1 MADAKAG
8 RHVREETSRG
18 KRPAAAW
25 EAGPAA
31 ELPGDLATEK
41 RKLRKSL
48 GRLDIFF
55 FLICTL
61 VGVDGLGQL
70 TTKGAAAFTWMI
82 GSVVLFAVP
91 SALLLAELGA
101 AYADEGGPYV
111 WVRLAFG
118 RLPAAINNFF
128 YWVSNPVWVGGTL
141 VGAAAGAIT
150 VFFTNDASL
159 PTPAMY
165 GLGLAFIW
173 TGVLLTI
180 FSVNVGKWVVAAG
193 AVARFA
199 LFGVFTLVVL
209 AYGARHGFHGVSGSS
224 LVPTF
229 SGFTA
234 LVPLILFSLVGFELP
249 SAAGEEIRDP
259 ARDVPAG
266 IGKSVLATAALYGLP
281 VLGILLVLPPAQAS
295 GLAGF
300 PAAVRQAMTVFGGRV
315 LGHGGHL
322 TVSLAGPGIAAGWL
336 MGALIV
342 IVAFTSGLTWI
353 MGSDRALAIS
363 CLDRAGPRALGTFS
377 ARFGTPVRVNVLSG
391 LVATAVF
398 AATEQIT
405 GGNAGKFFSVA
416 LSLAISTTLMS
427 YLAIFP
433 AAWALRIRRPGDS
446 RPFRAPAIGLLTVVC
461 TALVLFCT
469 TESLFP
475 GLGGGWF
482 DAANLPSRLWHPDE
496 RWTYLAGA
504 GAPLLAFLLI
514 GAVFWAIGAC
524 QARPR
529 PLRQNRDRTSTTGRL
544 ANVRKDR

>member
-1 MADAKAG
+1 MHEDI
-8 RHVREETSRG
+8 RRG
-18 KRPAAAW
+18 
-25 EAGPAA
+25 
-31 ELPGDLATEK
+31 ELPAPRSRLPDVAREK
-41 RKLRKSL
+41 AKLRRNF
-48 GRLDIFF
+48 GRLDILF

-61 VGVDGLGQL
+61 VGIDGLGQL
-70 TTKGAAAFTWMI
+70 TTKGGQAFAWMI
-82 GSVVLFAVP
+82 GSVLLFAVP

-101 AYADEGGPYV
+101 AYTDEGGPYV
-111 WVRLAFG
+111 WVRMAFG

-141 VGAAAGAIT
+141 VGAAAGALA
-150 VFFTNDASL
+150 VFFHDGRNL
-159 PTPAMY
+159 PWPAMY
-165 GLGLAFIW
+165 GLGLTFIW
-173 TGVLLTI
+173 TGVALTI
-180 FSVNVGKWVVAAG
+180 FSFNVGKWAVASG

-199 LFGVFTLVVL
+199 LFGLFTVVVL

-229 SGFTA
+229 AGFTA

-249 SAAGEEIRDP
+249 SAAGEELRNP

-266 IGKSVLATAALYGLP
+266 IGKAVLATGALYGLP
-281 VLGILLVLPPAQAS
+281 VLGILLVLPPGQAS

-315 LGHGGHL
+315 VVRGGHVTASL
-322 TVSLAGPGIAAGWL
+322 TGLGTVVGWL

-342 IVAFTSGLTWI
+342 VVAFTSGLTWI
-353 MGSDRALAIS
+353 MGSDRSMAVS

-398 AATEQIT
+398 IATEQIT
-405 GGNAGKFFSVA
+405 GGNAVKFFSVA

-433 AAWALRIRRPGDS
+433 AAWALRIRRPADP
-446 RPFRAPAIGLLTVVC
+446 RPFRAPAIGLMTVLC
-461 TALVLFCT
+461 TVLVLFST
-469 TESLFP
+469 VEALFP

-482 DAANLPSRLWHPDE
+482 DKANLPSRQWHPDE

-504 GAPLLAFLLI
+504 GGPLLAFLLL
-514 GAVFWAIGAC
+514 GAIFWAIGSR
-524 QARPR
+524 QARS
-529 PLRQNRDRTSTTGRL
+529 RQLD
-544 ANVRKDR
+544 